1 MHAKRLGWLFLLTLP
16 FSALLGVAQ
25 VVPQYRGKKENLPRV
40 VAPQPIPFSHKLH
53 SRLGLTCGGC
63 HSGAIKGARAGF
75 PAPAVCLTCHNTVRK
90 NDPGIQA
97 LKALHRQRKE
107 PEWVRV
113 YQLPDFVFFSH
124 ASHVKAQLPCKSCH
138 GPVERREV
146 LAQEVSSNMEMCM
159 NCHKASSVSTEC
171 HLCHELGE

>member
-1 MHAKRLGWLFLLTLP
+1 MVLPGFAVLGL
-16 FSALLGVAQ
+16 AQ
-25 VVPQYRGKKENLPRV
+25 VVPQYKGKKENLPRV

-53 SRLGLTCGGC
+53 SRLGLTWR
-63 HSGAIKGARAGF
+63 GAVTRGASKGARAGF
-75 PAPAVCLTCHNTVRK
+75 PTPAVCLTCHNTVRK

-97 LKALHRQRKE
+97 LKVLHDEKKE

-124 ASHVKAQLPCKSCH
+124 ANHVNAQLPCSSCH

-159 NCHKASSVSTEC
+159 NCHKASSVSTDC

>member
-1 MHAKRLGWLFLLTLP
+1 MRAKETARLLLPVLSG
-16 FSALLGVAQ
+16 FAVLSLAQ
-25 VVPQYRGKKENLPRV
+25 VVPQYKGKKENLPRV

-63 HSGAIKGARAGF
+63 HAGASEKARAGF
-75 PAPAVCLTCHNTVRK
+75 PAPAACLTCHNTVRK
-90 NDPGIQA
+90 NHPGIQA
-97 LKALHRQRKE
+97 LKVLHRQRKE

-124 ASHVKAQLPCKSCH
+124 ANHVNAQLPCSDCH
-138 GPVERREV
+138 GAVETHEV
-146 LAQEVSSNMEMCM
+146 LNQEVSANMEMCM
-159 NCHKASSVSTEC
+159 NCHKASAVSTDC